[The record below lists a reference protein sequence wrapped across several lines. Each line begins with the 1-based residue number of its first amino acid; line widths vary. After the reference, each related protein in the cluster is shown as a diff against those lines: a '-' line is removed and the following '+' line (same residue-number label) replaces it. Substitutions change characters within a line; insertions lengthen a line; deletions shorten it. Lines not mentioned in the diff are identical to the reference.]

1 MVMNASSPPSDQT
14 IFYGK
19 RVTEENPISDNGKY
33 QRLLGLN
40 PTLGDEINRHVKEV
54 LFTDLQELQKTDLDD
69 NSNVI
74 SESSI
79 EQAKKDLIAALE
91 NLEKL
96 TKNPQSIVVIADD
109 CFTNTR
115 LLALLRNILGKEN
128 YRRFVKVIQIDYN
141 APADNV
147 YLEKQLEYNHTLY
160 ILGGSLS
167 DTYSMH
173 ESHYDSPLAHMIK
186 TISDEYPPRPLN
198 KRLIGVCF

>member
-19 RVTEENPISDNGKY
+19 RVTEENPMYNGEY

-40 PTLGDEINRHVKEV
+40 PTLGEEINRHVKEV

-69 NSNVI
+69 NSNII

-96 TKNPQSIVVIADD
+96 TRNPPQSIVVIADN

-115 LLALLRNILGKEN
+115 LLILLKNILGKEN
-128 YRRFVKVIQIDYN
+128 YRRFVKVVQIDYN
-141 APADNV
+141 APSVND
-147 YLEKQLEYNHTLY
+147 YLEKQLENNHTLY
-160 ILGGSLS
+160 IL
-167 DTYSMH
+167 
-173 ESHYDSPLAHMIK
+173 
-186 TISDEYPPRPLN
+186 
-198 KRLIGVCF
+198 